1 MSRALVTGAT
11 GFLGQSLC
19 RRLRSDGWSVTALA
33 RPSSDREVLGSVDV
47 EWAVADVLDGAAL
60 EDAVQGHEYVFH
72 LAGAGLLDADEET
85 VRKVNG
91 EGTRNVLAASQS
103 AGVER
108 LLFAST
114 SGTRWRADGLAT
126 EADQAAPL
134 GAYQESKAAAEAL
147 VDQAARSGQD
157 VVTVHPTSVFG
168 PGDESFTGRLLSLAT
183 DWKMMASLPGGASFV
198 HVEDVTRGMVLAM
211 TEGEAGEHYIL
222 GGENLTYR
230 EALDVLAHQSDGS
243 VPRFRVPALAIR
255 AAGPVVGLV
264 NDAFG
269 TQMFPVNGDMAT
281 LATRELFCSS
291 AKARADLGYDPR
303 PLRAYA
309 TDAIDW
315 YLESPPMREAAD

>member
-1 MSRALVTGAT
+1 MTRAIVTGAT

-33 RPSSDREVLGSVDV
+33 RPSSDRDVLGAVDV
-47 EWAVADVLDGAAL
+47 EWAVADVLDRAAI
-60 EDAVQGHEYVFH
+60 EEAIAGHEYVFH
-72 LAGAGLLDADEET
+72 LAGAGLLDADAET
-85 VRKVNG
+85 VRRVNV
-91 EGTRNVLAASQS
+91 EGTRNVLAASRS
-103 AGVER
+103 DGVGR

-114 SGTRWRADGLAT
+114 AGTRWRVEGPAT
-126 EADQAAPL
+126 EADHAAPV
-134 GAYQESKAAAEAL
+134 GAYQESKAAAESL
-147 VDQAARSGQD
+147 VDEAAGSGAD

-168 PGDESFTGRLLSLAT
+168 PGDGSFTGRLLSLAT
-183 DWKMMASLPGGASFV
+183 DWKMMASLPGGASIV

-230 EALDVLAHQSDGS
+230 EALEVLAHQSDGS
-243 VPRFRVPALAIR
+243 APRFRVPAAAIR

-264 NDAFG
+264 NAALG
-269 TQMFPVNGDMAT
+269 TQMFPVDGDMAE

-291 AKARADLGYDPR
+291 GKAKADLGYDPR

-315 YLESPPMREAAD
+315 YLES